1 MSEIQTKEVECGHC
15 KDKIR
20 VVFIEDI
27 GMYFC
32 GKLKCKLIVL
42 IKHNKIWRT
51 YISPNEHIKA
61 LEIIKELNEEYGSEL
76 ITALSKRKIED
87 G

>member
-42 IKHNKIWRT
+42 IKHNKIWRQ
-51 YISPNEHIKA
+51 YIPMNDYKEA
-61 LEIIKELNEEYGSEL
+61 LEIIDELND
-76 ITALSKRKIED
+76 D
-87 G
+87 GTFDEVYLK